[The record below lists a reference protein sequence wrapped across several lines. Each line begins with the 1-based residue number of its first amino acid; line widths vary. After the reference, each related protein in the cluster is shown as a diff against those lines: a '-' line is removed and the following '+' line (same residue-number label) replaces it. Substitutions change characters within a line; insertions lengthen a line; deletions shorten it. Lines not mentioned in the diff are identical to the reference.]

1 MRSVTG
7 VRLAAM
13 PKKLILLVE
22 DNPDDEFLTRD
33 ALRTGGI
40 QHDVVV
46 VRDGAEAVEWIFAD
60 SGADSPRSPDLILLD
75 LKLPKM
81 SGFDVLERIRSDAR
95 TRVLPVVILTSSSEI
110 QDIQRSYATG
120 ANSYVRK
127 PVNFSEFVR
136 AVQALG
142 VYWLTVNE
150 PLQHPAQ

>member
-1 MRSVTG
+1 
-7 VRLAAM
+7 M

-40 QHDVVV
+40 KHDVVV
-46 VRDGAEAVEWIFAD
+46 ARDGAEAVDWIFAREG
-60 SGADSPRSPDLILLD
+60 SEAMRSPDLVLLD

-81 SGFDVLERIRSDAR
+81 SGFDVLERIRGDAR
-95 TRVLPVVILTSSSEI
+95 TRGLPVVILTSSSEI
-110 QDIQRSYATG
+110 QDIQRSYLEG

-150 PLQHPAQ
+150 PLHHPAS

>member
-1 MRSVTG
+1 
-7 VRLAAM
+7 M

-40 QHDVVV
+40 KHDVVV
-46 VRDGAEAVEWIFAD
+46 ARDGAEAVAWIFAREG
-60 SGADSPRSPDLILLD
+60 SEAARTPDLVLLD

-81 SGFDVLERIRSDAR
+81 SGFDVLERIRADQR
-95 TRVLPVVILTSSSEI
+95 TRTLPVVILTSSSEI
-110 QDIQRSYATG
+110 QDIERSYSEG

-150 PLQHPAQ
+150 PMQQPVA

>member
-1 MRSVTG
+1 MT
-7 VRLAAM
+7 
-13 PKKLILLVE
+13 KKLILLVE

-33 ALRTGGI
+33 ALRTGGVS
-40 QHDVVV
+40 HDVVV
-46 VRDGAEAVEWIFAD
+46 VRDGAEAVDWIFAPET
-60 SGADSPRSPDLILLD
+60 ATPDLVLLD

-81 SGFDVLERIRSDAR
+81 SGFDVLERIRSNCQ
-95 TRVLPVVILTSSSEI
+95 TRGLPVVILTSSSEV
-110 QDIQRSYATG
+110 QDIQRSYGMG

-150 PLQHPAQ
+150 PAQPLVN

>member
-1 MRSVTG
+1 MAS
-7 VRLAAM
+7 
-13 PKKLILLVE
+13 KLILLVE

-40 QHDVVV
+40 QHEVMVAH
-46 VRDGAEAVEWIFAD
+46 DGAEALDLIF
-60 SGADSPRSPDLILLD
+60 SREGGLPRTPDLVLLD

-81 SGFDVLERIRSDAR
+81 NGFDVLERIRGNSR
-95 TRVLPVVILTSSSEI
+95 TKGLPVVILTSSSEI
-110 QDIQRSYATG
+110 QDIQRSYAEG

-150 PLQHPAQ
+150 PLQKN

>member
-1 MRSVTG
+1 
-7 VRLAAM
+7 M

-33 ALRTGGI
+33 ALRTGGLL
-40 QHDVVV
+40 HDVVV
-46 VRDGAEAVEWIFAD
+46 ARDGAEAVHWIFTEEGTNA
-60 SGADSPRSPDLILLD
+60 APRTPDLVLLD
-75 LKLPKM
+75 LKLPKL

-95 TRVLPVVILTSSSEI
+95 TRGLPVVILTSSSEY
-110 QDIQRSYATG
+110 QDIQRSYDTG

-127 PVNFSEFVR
+127 PVNFAEFVR

-150 PLQHPAQ
+150 SLHSHIQ